1 MKRFFAILLVL
12 LAPAAFL
19 AAEASVG
26 PVAIHYGDPTATA
39 EAGSVFEEL
48 CFGGELRW
56 QYGFLRLDA
65 AGFYLPG
72 PEGEDSGVLLVPLDA
87 GLSVDI
93 FFLRLGLLAGADL
106 CFGKGT
112 AHYPEMTGTVNYNLK
127 ASLDL
132 LVGRR
137 FSIGAEAYY
146 FFGAF
151 KPLGTI
157 LGKEAPM
164 LAAYLAFRF

>member
-1 MKRFFAILLVL
+1 MKRLIAIVLIVLV
-12 LAPAAFL
+12 PAAFL
-19 AAEASVG
+19 AAEASAG
-26 PVAIHYGDPTATA
+26 AGAIYYGDLCAPG
-39 EAGSVFEEL
+39 GSGSDFEGL

-72 PEGEDSGVLLVPLDA
+72 PPEQDSGLFLLPLDA
-87 GLSVDI
+87 GLSLDL
-93 FFLRLGLLAGADL
+93 FFLRFGLLAGADL

-112 AHYPEMTGTVNYNLK
+112 DYYPEMVGTLNYNLK
-127 ASLDL
+127 ASLDF

-137 FSIGAEAYY
+137 ISIGISGYY

-151 KPLGTI
+151 RTLGTAI
-157 LGKEAPM
+157 GNGPPM
-164 LAAYLAFRF
+164 MSAWLAYRF